1 VTAAEE
7 IAKPDVVP
15 NIDRDA
21 ERTAHSAATVI
32 NSALQHMGL
41 GPDPWKGIVAGV
53 GRLKPFVQAGSRAR
67 CAPDLLMH
75 PFRGW
80 QETSK
85 LLSASAGKVSRHT
98 PRSALGHEALTIV
111 RSACWHASQAHAEQL
126 ALR

>member
-1 VTAAEE
+1 VRCVQVDVTAAEE
-7 IAKPDVVP
+7 LAKPDVVP

-67 CAPDLLMH
+67 SVATTSHRSLAE
-75 PFRGW
+75 FGG
-80 QETSK
+80 ETCK
-85 LLSASAGKVSRHT
+85 
-98 PRSALGHEALTIV
+98 
-111 RSACWHASQAHAEQL
+111 
-126 ALR
+126 

>member
-1 VTAAEE
+1 MLSSTQSQRDALSTVWRPLTGQALRCVQVDVTAAEE
-7 IAKPDVVP
+7 LAKPDVVP

-67 CAPDLLMH
+67 
-75 PFRGW
+75 
-80 QETSK
+80 
-85 LLSASAGKVSRHT
+85 
-98 PRSALGHEALTIV
+98 
-111 RSACWHASQAHAEQL
+111 
-126 ALR
+126 

>member
-1 VTAAEE
+1 MGGRSLTCRRSLLWFIAKCRTHCPVSLQVDVTAAEE

-53 GRLKPFVQAGSRAR
+53 GRLKPFTQAGSRSR
-67 CAPDLLMH
+67 CGPDRQCTL
-75 PFRGW
+75 
-80 QETSK
+80 SK
-85 LLSASAGKVSRHT
+85 
-98 PRSALGHEALTIV
+98 
-111 RSACWHASQAHAEQL
+111 C
-126 ALR
+126 